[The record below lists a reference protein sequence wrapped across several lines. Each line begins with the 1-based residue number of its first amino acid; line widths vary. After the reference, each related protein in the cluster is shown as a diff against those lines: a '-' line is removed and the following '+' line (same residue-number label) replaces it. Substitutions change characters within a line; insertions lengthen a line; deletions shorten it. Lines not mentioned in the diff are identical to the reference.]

1 MENCPIAFVI
11 LNLLV
16 VYNSTIQYK
25 SIAIIVYASKCHR
38 TIPHYIMSYNSIVN
52 KML

>member
-16 VYNSTIQYK
+16 VYNSTIQYYK

-38 TIPHYIMSYNSIVN
+38 TIPHYIMSYSIVN